1 MVTFVT
7 VSGNHRER
15 FMLKD
20 DEDDALPFDP
30 LSVAINRAA
39 LPTLSSASWFDKQQ
53 ADLLNNFIY
62 LNLSKM
68 IH

>member
-1 MVTFVT
+1 
-7 VSGNHRER
+7 
-15 FMLKD
+15 MLKD

-39 LPTLSSASWFDKQQ
+39 LPTLSSASWFDRQQ

-62 LNLSKM
+62 LSLSKM
-68 IH
+68 IP